1 LALIADSSDEKTLK
15 NALVS
20 ESGVSAAIDHLLSV
34 ELIRDVEREGRWPG
48 EDDQDADH
56 DEPEPVRATRVE
68 LVKTS
73 AGPPLPGTPPELRRS
88 RSKKKKPK
96 AVPLVD
102 TLQRRSNPTSRPS
115 SRQPSRAS
123 SPVRAGPS
131 SNAWGTV
138 SSLAEYLSEL
148 VPPHPTTYFLTYL
161 HSPKHYSAYSAVR
174 AALANIPPTRAT
186 TTPSDS
192 PARAILEDVYSF
204 SLARDPSAKADL
216 ELCFKAVGEDV
227 AAVMDLMDLLGEIS
241 EWPGDDDLDVAARG
255 IASTSSSP
263 RPGFRKILAPKD
275 PETSSEDDG
284 LNEVVAPKPLRAAPN
299 TDRLLTRPLPMADLP
314 PSDRVIPGAKAPP
327 SAYSSPTAYDAFGLP
342 SNFASGSKRSKSKD
356 RQIHPQNWRNVHHAR
371 VRREKV
377 LHPLAGSIPS
387 YARGMTPHDDTPN
400 SLYHSINPDINDCLS
415 RAAAERQKRE
425 EAVRA
430 AGRSHRLPGG
440 KSLNGAV
447 AGAYAL
453 QAREATERAREWEL
467 KAARMVVAKQL
478 DMSGY
483 TIDLH
488 HMTVHEAV
496 TVALESAAKWYDRQK
511 RLYDEGVKIESKA
524 RGIAFVPPK
533 GLTIVVG
540 VGRHSAG
547 KVGVIGPA
555 VGNALEASG
564 WRVDRGEGGRGYMV
578 VRGRK

>member
-1 LALIADSSDEKTLK
+1 M
-15 NALVS
+15 S
-20 ESGVSAAIDHLLSV
+20 ESGVPAAIDHLLSV

-48 EDDQDADH
+48 ESDQDTDD
-56 DEPEPVRATRVE
+56 DEPEPSHPTRVE
-68 LVKTS
+68 LVKTLADPS
-73 AGPPLPGTPPELRRS
+73 LTTAPPELRRS
-88 RSKKKKPK
+88 RSKKKNKPK

-102 TLQRRSNPTSRPS
+102 TLQRRSNPPSRPS
-115 SRQPSRAS
+115 SRQSSRAS
-123 SPVRAGPS
+123 SPIRGGPS

-138 SSLAEYLSEL
+138 SSLAGYLSEL
-148 VPPHPTTYFLTYL
+148 IPPQPTTYFLAYL
-161 HSPKHYSAYSAVR
+161 HSPKYHSAYSAVR
-174 AALANIPPTRAT
+174 AALASVAPAIAHLAGA
-186 TTPSDS
+186 DS
-192 PARAILEDVYSF
+192 PARGILEDVYGV
-204 SLARDPSAKADL
+204 SLATDPAAKADL

-227 AAVMDLMDLLGEIS
+227 AVVMDLMDLLGEIS
-241 EWPGDDDLDVAARG
+241 EWPGDDDLEVAGRG
-255 IASTSSSP
+255 MGRSASLPRSAPSSP
-263 RPGFRKILAPKD
+263 RPAPRKIPRREV
-275 PETSSEDDG
+275 ETSSGDEG
-284 LNEVVAPKPLRAAPN
+284 PHEAIVVPKPVRAAPN
-299 TDRLLTRPLPMADLP
+299 TERLTTRPLPMADLI
-314 PSDRVIPGAKAPP
+314 PSDRIIPGAKAPP
-327 SAYSSPTAYDAFGLP
+327 SAFSSPTAYDTFGLP
-342 SNFASGSKRSKSKD
+342 SNFASGAKRSKSKD
-356 RQIHPQNWRNVHHAR
+356 RQVHPQNWRNVDHTR
-371 VRREKV
+371 MRREKI
-377 LHPLAGSIPS
+377 LHPLARSIPS
-387 YARGMTPHDDTPN
+387 YARGITPHDDTPN
-400 SLYHSINPDINDCLS
+400 SLYHPTNPSINDCLS

-425 EAVRA
+425 DAVRA
-430 AGRSHRLPGG
+430 AGRSYRLPGG

-467 KAARMVVAKQL
+467 QAARMVVARQM
-478 DMSGY
+478 DSSGY

-511 RLYDEGVKIESKA
+511 RLYDESVKVESRA

-533 GLTIVVG
+533 GLTVVVG